1 MQFFKLLLSHG
12 SDLLQIK
19 IRPPCSNS
27 CLSKQEKVRRF
38 PKMLFQSR
46 VGRFLLLIGPF
57 FLFISVAQISLDYL
71 SLGSAPFLFWK
82 HLKHIDSIWFLY
94 TDRESKNSGDEER
107 QHILDGC
114 RHVYLDMGTNSGV
127 TIISDIHDDLVDDA
141 FGINITISG
150 PNTQAVSATTF
161 PKRLSAANI
170 WQILWANWREV
181 FSSIICS
188 SLIFSSGTWRP
199 SAQLALNQISCTMRR
214 CTS

>member
-1 MQFFKLLLSHG
+1 MF
-12 SDLLQIK
+12 
-19 IRPPCSNS
+19 
-27 CLSKQEKVRRF
+27 
-38 PKMLFQSR
+38 FQSR

-71 SLGSAPFLFWK
+71 SLGSTPFLFWK
-82 HLKHIDSIWFLY
+82 QLKHIGSIWFLC
-94 TDRESKNSGDEER
+94 TDRESKNSGEEER

-127 TIISDIHDDLVDDA
+127 IIISDILDDFVDDA
-141 FGINITISG
+141 FGVNVTISG

-170 WQILWANWREV
+170 WQVLWANWKEV
-181 FSSIICS
+181 LSSIICS

-199 SAQLALNQISCTMRR
+199 FVQLALSQISCTIRL

>member
-1 MQFFKLLLSHG
+1 MF
-12 SDLLQIK
+12 
-19 IRPPCSNS
+19 
-27 CLSKQEKVRRF
+27 
-38 PKMLFQSR
+38 FQSR

-71 SLGSAPFLFWK
+71 GLGSTPFLFWK
-82 HLKHIDSIWFLY
+82 QLKHIGSIWFLC
-94 TDRESKNSGDEER
+94 TDRESKNSGEEER

-127 TIISDIHDDLVDDA
+127 IIISSDIYDDFVDDA
-141 FGINITISG
+141 FGVNVTISG

-170 WQILWANWREV
+170 WQVLWTNWKEV
-181 FSSIICS
+181 LSRIIFS

-199 SAQLALNQISCTMRR
+199 FVQLALNQISCTMRL
-214 CTS
+214 CTT

>member
-1 MQFFKLLLSHG
+1 MAMAQIFFRSK
-12 SDLLQIK
+12 SDHRVEIHFSQ
-19 IRPPCSNS
+19 
-27 CLSKQEKVRRF
+27 SKKKWKRF
-38 PKMLFQSR
+38 LKMFFQSR
-46 VGRFLLLIGPF
+46 VGRFLLLIALHLSGSDLSWLSQLRF
-57 FLFISVAQISLDYL
+57 NAFLVLEATETYCI
-71 SLGSAPFLFWK
+71 G
-82 HLKHIDSIWFLY
+82 SIWFLY
-94 TDRESKNSGDEER
+94 TDRQTKNSGEEER

-127 TIISDIHDDLVDDA
+127 IIISDIHDDFVDDA
-141 FGINITISG
+141 FVVNVTISG

-170 WQILWANWREV
+170 WQVLWTNWKEV